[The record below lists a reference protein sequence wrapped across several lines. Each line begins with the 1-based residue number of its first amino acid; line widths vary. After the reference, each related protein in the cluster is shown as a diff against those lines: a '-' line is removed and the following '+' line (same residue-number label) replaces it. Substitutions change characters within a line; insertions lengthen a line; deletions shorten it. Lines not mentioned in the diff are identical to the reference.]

1 MSEQQKKE
9 LENAMNL
16 QAEAQAAEAR
26 GQQMAMEKAGEMTQE
41 IAQDVA
47 EGTKK
52 VYQSIEKG
60 VVDGYKAIENGVVSG
75 YKAIENGVV
84 GSFNKITDTLKRRQ
98 SDARRN
104 RKQIHNT
111 HHQLHQIFRPCAEKR
126 HLQIPGASRREA
138 PGKEDGSK
146 SAAQGTA
153 SWKRGASG
161 KADREAAGITE
172 PGCEHHGPIG

>member
-16 QAEAQAAEAR
+16 QAEAQAAEAH

-60 VVDGYKAIENGVVSG
+60 VVDGYKAIENGVVTG

-84 GSFNKITDTLKRRQ
+84 GSFNKITDKFVGAFLTKDGETVEQAKERLAAEQKAREQ
-98 SDARRN
+98 GKYLAWFQALARR
-104 RKQIHNT
+104 
-111 HHQLHQIFRPCAEKR
+111 F
-126 HLQIPGASRREA
+126 
-138 PGKEDGSK
+138 
-146 SAAQGTA
+146 
-153 SWKRGASG
+153 
-161 KADREAAGITE
+161 
-172 PGCEHHGPIG
+172 

>member
-16 QAEAQAAEAR
+16 QAEAQAAEAH

-52 VYQSIEKG
+52 IYQSIEKG

-75 YKAIENGVV
+75 YKATISYDEITLQRVGTCLSAVRSGLRSCNRLLPQQFGTSLADDENAPVRL
-84 GSFNKITDTLKRRQ
+84 SFIWASENI
-98 SDARRN
+98 AANIRN
-104 RKQIHNT
+104 RQ
-111 HHQLHQIFRPCAEKR
+111 
-126 HLQIPGASRREA
+126 
-138 PGKEDGSK
+138 
-146 SAAQGTA
+146 
-153 SWKRGASG
+153 
-161 KADREAAGITE
+161 
-172 PGCEHHGPIG
+172 

>member
-16 QAEAQAAEAR
+16 QAAEAH

-60 VVDGYKAIENGVVSG
+60 VVDGY
-75 YKAIENGVV
+75 YKS
-84 GSFNKITDTLKRRQ
+84 SFF
-98 SDARRN
+98 
-104 RKQIHNT
+104 HE
-111 HHQLHQIFRPCAEKR
+111 CV
-126 HLQIPGASRREA
+126 
-138 PGKEDGSK
+138 
-146 SAAQGTA
+146 
-153 SWKRGASG
+153 
-161 KADREAAGITE
+161 
-172 PGCEHHGPIG
+172 

>member
-1 MSEQQKKE
+1 MSEQQKKK

-16 QAEAQAAEAR
+16 QAEAQAAEAH

-60 VVDGYKAIENGVVSG
+60 VVNG

-84 GSFNKITDTLKRRQ
+84 GGFNELVK
-98 SDARRN
+98 
-104 RKQIHNT
+104 
-111 HHQLHQIFRPCAEKR
+111 
-126 HLQIPGASRREA
+126 
-138 PGKEDGSK
+138 K
-146 SAAQGTA
+146 SL
-153 SWKRGASG
+153 
-161 KADREAAGITE
+161 
-172 PGCEHHGPIG
+172 

>member
-41 IAQDVA
+41 IAQDVV

-84 GSFNKITDTLKRRQ
+84 GGFNKITDQFVSAFLTRKGETVEQAKERLAAEQKAREQ
-98 SDARRN
+98 S
-104 RKQIHNT
+104 K
-111 HHQLHQIFRPCAEKR
+111 
-126 HLQIPGASRREA
+126 
-138 PGKEDGSK
+138 
-146 SAAQGTA
+146 
-153 SWKRGASG
+153 
-161 KADREAAGITE
+161 
-172 PGCEHHGPIG
+172 

>member
-16 QAEAQAAEAR
+16 QAEAQAAEAH

-60 VVDGYKAIENGVVSG
+60 VVDGYNDITLSQAFSMNA
-75 YKAIENGVV
+75 YK
-84 GSFNKITDTLKRRQ
+84 
-98 SDARRN
+98 
-104 RKQIHNT
+104 
-111 HHQLHQIFRPCAEKR
+111 
-126 HLQIPGASRREA
+126 
-138 PGKEDGSK
+138 
-146 SAAQGTA
+146 
-153 SWKRGASG
+153 SG
-161 KADREAAGITE
+161 K
-172 PGCEHHGPIG
+172 HGYLV

>member
-16 QAEAQAAEAR
+16 QAEAQAAEAH
-26 GQQMAMEKAGEMTQE
+26 GQQMAMEKAGEKAEE

-84 GSFNKITDTLKRRQ
+84 GSFNKITDKFVGAFLTKDGETVEQAKERLASVQK
-98 SDARRN
+98 AREE
-104 RKQIHNT
+104 QH
-111 HHQLHQIFRPCAEKR
+111 AERMQEIQKN
-126 HLQIPGASRREA
+126 HTP
-138 PGKEDGSK
+138 
-146 SAAQGTA
+146 
-153 SWKRGASG
+153 
-161 KADREAAGITE
+161 
-172 PGCEHHGPIG
+172 HGQR